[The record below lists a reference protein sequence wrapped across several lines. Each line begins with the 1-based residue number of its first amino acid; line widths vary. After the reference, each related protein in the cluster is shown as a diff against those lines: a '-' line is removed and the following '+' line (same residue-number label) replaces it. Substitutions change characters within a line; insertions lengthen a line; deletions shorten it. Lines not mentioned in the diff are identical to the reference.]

1 MIPDDVQF
9 ALGIIRTSLPNG
21 KIAFKIHPANKGV
34 PEEFVLVLVRN
45 WLKSAEKQ
53 YHQNFEQNHV

>member
-45 WLKSAEKQ
+45 WLKSAE
-53 YHQNFEQNHV
+53 